1 MIIVAKYKER
11 RGGGGC
17 FFFFLCFFFGIQ
29 VRETFSFG
37 SLLSS
42 ASGQMLSSNSSSTS
56 CFPWPLVCMC
66 ERIARMSLCSIV
78 EFFEAIKLL

>member
-1 MIIVAKYKER
+1 VAGDDHCGKVQGTLW
-11 RGGGGC
+11 GGGGL
-17 FFFFLCFFFGIQ
+17 FFFLLCFFFGIQ

-66 ERIARMSLCSIV
+66 ERIARMSFVLNC
-78 EFFEAIKLL
+78 